1 MVKRALCSFG
11 VDVDAV
17 SGWLGSYGGDDS
29 PNDISRGIF
38 AGEVGVPRLLK
49 LFNKYGIKTTWFIPG
64 HSLETFP
71 KEMAVVR
78 DAGHEIGL
86 HGYSHENPSSMTV
99 KQQKEV
105 LDHTYKLLTDFCG
118 KPPVGSVAPWW
129 ETSKDGVKLLLEKGI
144 EYDHSSQ
151 VNVPLTMPILFL
163 TRLLRA
169 HDCLPFWTRDEDT
182 WTNIRYSAE
191 SAHEWMKPLQRGT
204 PTTLIQIPAN
214 WYLDDLP
221 PHMFIKSS
229 HNSHGFVDA
238 DVTLKLWKK
247 HFEYFYRE
255 YDWFIF
261 PLTIHP
267 DVSGRPHIQ
276 LILEELIEWINT
288 HEGVEWVTMKEINDE
303 FRRLNPVPEGAISGF
318 SQ

>member
-17 SGWLGSYGGDDS
+17 SGWLGSYGGEDS
-29 PNDISRGIF
+29 PNDITRGMF

-49 LFNKYGIKTTWFIPG
+49 LFKKYNIKTTWFIPG

-71 KEMAVVR
+71 TEMAAVR

-86 HGYSHENPSSMTV
+86 HGYTHENPKEMTV
-99 KQQKEV
+99 SQQTEV
-105 LDHTYKLLTDFCG
+105 LNHTFQLLTDFCG

-129 ETSKDGVKLLLEKGI
+129 EVSEDGVKLLLDKGI
-144 EYDHSSQ
+144 QYDHSSQ
-151 VNVPLTMPILFL
+151 
-163 TRLLRA
+163 A
-169 HDCLPFWTRDEDT
+169 HDCLPFYCRDKDT
-182 WTNIRYSAE
+182 WTNIDYSTK
-191 SAHEWMKPLQRGT
+191 SAHEWMKPLERGKQT
-204 PTTLIQIPAN
+204 SLLQIPAN

-221 PHMFIKSS
+221 PHMFIKAS
-229 HNSHGFVDA
+229 HASHGFVDA
-238 DVTLKLWKK
+238 DVTLKLWEK

-267 DVSGRPHIQ
+267 DVSGRPHVL
-276 LILEELIEWINT
+276 LILEELIEWTNG
-288 HEGVEWVTMKEINDE
+288 HEGVEWVTMKQINDE
-303 FRRLNPVPEGAISGF
+303 FREKNPPPEGAVGPSDA
-318 SQ
+318 

>member
-17 SGWLGSYGGDDS
+17 SGWLGSYGGEDS

-71 KEMAVVR
+71 KEMAAVR

-144 EYDHSSQ
+144 QYDHSSQ
-151 VNVPLTMPILFL
+151 
-163 TRLLRA
+163 A

-182 WTNIRYSAE
+182 WTSIKYSAE

-288 HEGVEWVTMKEINDE
+288 HEGVEWVTMKEINEE
-303 FRRLNPVPEGAISGF
+303 FRRLNPVPAGAIGGI